1 MKQATFDIG
10 IVAAGR
16 PAVDSDG
23 DDDSYSS
30 GDGEEPAAS
39 QDSAE
44 RRQREAENRLRS
56 WEEKQRRGGS
66 SKASSSLPLPS
77 ALSALG
83 ASENAAATAASF
95 LDPEATTRPPAAA
108 VVAAARAEQASWSR
122 SRSRSPP
129 PKRPRDLASLAPKL
143 RADAVIV
150 AREETAAAAPNPN
163 QIGLQ
168 PPAAALPRKSAAALA
183 REKQKRVADAGVRAS
198 GAWKSEEEMVLRQQF
213 DS

>member
-95 LDPEATTRPPAAA
+95 LDPEATRPTAAA

-198 GAWKSEEEMVLRQQF
+198 GAWKSEEEMVLRQQI